1 MLALLPLASCSEEA
15 NPNEGDDLKAF
26 IQDQENKYEITFKE
40 GDTLSSIIS
49 YEVEGKNIINF
60 YTDDEFLSKA
70 DMSISL
76 KEGETYFALT
86 ESTSD
91 IIEISTVQ
99 DFKNITED
107 GNYRLT
113 NDIDFNGE
121 IIDLNFDYLN
131 PFKGYFNGN
140 GYTLKNFNLPD
151 KEYSALF
158 GVVEGTI
165 FNVKVDTEINA
176 NFNNVTYISPL
187 VGYLKSGGLIRECSA
202 YGNVSINTT
211 KERGGVYLGGINARN
226 DQGRILLSENFS
238 SLSNYTNVNAFTGGI
253 VAYNGGGEPFESKL
267 SYSYSSSKYITSST
281 SGLNT
286 SSYSGGIAGFNFGEI
301 SHTYSNDKVIRSR
314 SNDYQAFGAS
324 LVADNNGG
332 KVSNSFGLGD
342 VIVTSDR
349 GYVFSGNTVGRNFKS
364 SLESDS
370 GTVSNLFGYDKQN
383 IKSFN
388 GSRNA
393 LKENLYFTSLKYEEI
408 SSSEFLEKLS
418 FCSVFNVKSGYL
430 PSINCSFEKIDSNVE
445 YQEITNVEDFLAIK
459 NDLTGKY
466 ILTNDITIDESDYSP
481 IGNYQTPFKGILD
494 GNGHTITYEV
504 SPSSRNSQ
512 DGLFGF
518 LNGVVKNLNIA
529 VKGDIVNESNNVI
542 FGGLSGY
549 ALKSSIENVSVDYEN
564 IIEGNGVV
572 FGGLV
577 GINEDSLIEKSSANG
592 SISAKASEIESYL
605 GGLVGRN
612 SGEINFG
619 SSDST
624 IEVTQGSIVYIGG
637 LVGKNYKNIKS
648 SYAISEIKSSNISD
662 EKAIG
667 GFTGA
672 NFDLGNIVDSYS
684 MSNIENT
691 REAIINLLGG
701 FSGDNLQAI
710 TNCYYYAN
718 EEIKYSAGESLV
730 FTDIE
735 RVSLEELKTL
745 ASSLNDNFVDGEY
758 GYPVLN
764 SEENI

>member
-1 MLALLPLASCSEEA
+1 M
-15 NPNEGDDLKAF
+15 
-26 IQDQENKYEITFKE
+26 
-40 GDTLSSIIS
+40 
-49 YEVEGKNIINF
+49 
-60 YTDDEFLSKA
+60 
-70 DMSISL
+70 
-76 KEGETYFALT
+76 
-86 ESTSD
+86 
-91 IIEISTVQ
+91 
-99 DFKNITED
+99 
-107 GNYRLT
+107 
-113 NDIDFNGE
+113 
-121 IIDLNFDYLN
+121 
-131 PFKGYFNGN
+131 
-140 GYTLKNFNLPD
+140 
-151 KEYSALF
+151 
-158 GVVEGTI
+158 
-165 FNVKVDTEINA
+165 
-176 NFNNVTYISPL
+176 
-187 VGYLKSGGLIRECSA
+187 
-202 YGNVSINTT
+202 
-211 KERGGVYLGGINARN
+211 
-226 DQGRILLSENFS
+226 
-238 SLSNYTNVNAFTGGI
+238 
-253 VAYNGGGEPFESKL
+253 
-267 SYSYSSSKYITSST
+267 
-281 SGLNT
+281 
-286 SSYSGGIAGFNFGEI
+286 
-301 SHTYSNDKVIRSR
+301 
-314 SNDYQAFGAS
+314 
-324 LVADNNGG
+324 
-332 KVSNSFGLGD
+332 
-342 VIVTSDR
+342 
-349 GYVFSGNTVGRNFKS
+349 
-364 SLESDS
+364 
-370 GTVSNLFGYDKQN
+370 
-383 IKSFN
+383 
-388 GSRNA
+388 
-393 LKENLYFTSLKYEEI
+393 
-408 SSSEFLEKLS
+408 
-418 FCSVFNVKSGYL
+418 KSGYL
-430 PSINCSFEKIDSNVE
+430 PSINSSFEKIDSNVE

-494 GNGHTITYEV
+494 GNGHTITYKV

-518 LNGVVKNLNIA
+518 LNGVVKNLNIV
-529 VKGDIVNESNNVI
+529 VKGDILNESNNVI

-564 IIEGNGVV
+564 TIEGNGVV

-624 IEVTQGSIVYIGG
+624 IEVSQGRTVYIGG
-637 LVGKNYKNIKS
+637 LVGKNYKNVKS
-648 SYAISEIKSSNISD
+648 SYTISEIKSSNISD

-684 MSNIENT
+684 KSNIENT
-691 REAIINLLGG
+691 REATINLLGG
-701 FSGDNLQAI
+701 FSGDNLKAI